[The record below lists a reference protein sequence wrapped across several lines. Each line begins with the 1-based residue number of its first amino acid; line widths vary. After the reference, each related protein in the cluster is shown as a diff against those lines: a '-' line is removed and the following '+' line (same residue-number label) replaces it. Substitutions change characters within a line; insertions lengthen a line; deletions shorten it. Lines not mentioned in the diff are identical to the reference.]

1 MAGHYQGTHLL
12 GDVGGRDHRSIE
24 VFWKHDGWFWWPRH
38 GYAVG
43 PSPLAPQPTKTRKR
57 QRTIREGALPP
68 KKADRNLARSGALGC
83 APFMALGIAGPQGA
97 NLVVITLNSWLR
109 GNALSFCTVAAVPQ

>member
-1 MAGHYQGTHLL
+1 MAGRYQGTHLL

-43 PSPLAPQPTKTRKR
+43 PFTTSTAAYQN
-57 QRTIREGALPP
+57 A
-68 KKADRNLARSGALGC
+68 KKAAYDSRGC
-83 APFMALGIAGPQGA
+83 PTSEESRP
-97 NLVVITLNSWLR
+97 
-109 GNALSFCTVAAVPQ
+109 